1 MTYPLD
7 ATHFSPLSHLR
18 AELAHS
24 TVLTSGTL
32 APLEGFASELGTPF
46 DVRLEAP
53 HVVDM
58 ARQVWAGVLG
68 AGPDHTQLNGVF
80 RNASTEAY
88 QDAVGAAVLGLIRLI
103 PDGVLLFVPSYSL
116 LERLT
121 DRWQVRGWGWDCF
134 LAYSCL
140 HIT

>member
-1 MTYPLD
+1 M
-7 ATHFSPLSHLR
+7 
-18 AELAHS
+18 
-24 TVLTSGTL
+24 LTSGTL

-68 AGPDHTQLNGVF
+68 AGPDRTQLNGVF

-103 PDGVLLFVPSYSL
+103 PDGVLLFVTSYSL

-121 DRWQVRGWGWDCF
+121 DRWQAR
-134 LAYSCL
+134 S
-140 HIT
+140 